1 MHAPTHRS
9 FSPALQTVGEI
20 SGDIQLNNII
30 SKLVLLTLKFT
41 DLRILWSRSSYATV
55 ELFKVPT
62 SPIRLALFHMT

>member
-1 MHAPTHRS
+1 M
-9 FSPALQTVGEI
+9 GEI
-20 SGDIQLNNII
+20 SGEIQLNNII

-62 SPIRLALFHMT
+62 PPILLALCQIT

>member
-1 MHAPTHRS
+1 
-9 FSPALQTVGEI
+9 VGEI

-55 ELFKVPT
+55 ELFKVPRG
-62 SPIRLALFHMT
+62 PFIHLM